1 MGESN
6 GLPQTMIELVAVDDH
21 LLGVNSLDR
30 AEPYGEIAGILDV
43 DDQLGPAMGR
53 PLRNWGAALIESGAV
68 LGVLGSGCRMLI
80 GNLVRGRGL
89 LRWRRGLRAGAG

>member
-1 MGESN
+1 VTGVRDHRFAHVAGGAKWKPDVVRKGGAEGTSDVGILSVMGESN

-53 PLRNWGAALIESGAV
+53 PLRN
-68 LGVLGSGCRMLI
+68 
-80 GNLVRGRGL
+80 
-89 LRWRRGLRAGAG
+89 